1 MTKYPG
7 LFPGETVLFRKEI
20 TIMTTC
26 GDVMTSNLV
35 VAQPDDSVAKVAQQ
49 MKEWDVGP
57 IPIVEDTLNKR
68 LLGIVTDRDLAM
80 KVVAE
85 GKDPNTTK
93 VSEVMTEDVVTCGEN
108 DDIQETMEAM
118 SQHQLR
124 RILVV
129 DENKNLV
136 GIIAQADIATRMD
149 KPEKTGEVVKE
160 ISE

>member
-1 MTKYPG
+1 
-7 LFPGETVLFRKEI
+7 
-20 TIMTTC
+20 MTTC
-26 GDVMTSNLV
+26 GDVMTRNLV
-35 VAQPDDSVAKVAQQ
+35 VAQPDDPVAKVAQQ

-57 IPIVEDTLNKR
+57 IPIVEDTVAKK

-93 VSEVMTEDVVTCGEN
+93 VREVMTEDVVTCGEN

-129 DENKNLV
+129 DADNNLV

-149 KPEKTGEVVKE
+149 RPEKTGEVVKE

>member
-1 MTKYPG
+1 
-7 LFPGETVLFRKEI
+7 
-20 TIMTTC
+20 MTTC
-26 GDVMTSNLV
+26 GDVMTRNLV
-35 VAQPDDSVAKVAQQ
+35 VAQPDDTVASVAKQ

-57 IPIVEDTLNKR
+57 IPIVEDTVTKKLV
-68 LLGIVTDRDLAM
+68 GVVTDRDLAM

-93 VSEVMTEDVVTCGEN
+93 VREVMTEDIVTCGEN

-129 DENKNLV
+129 DAENNLV

>member
-1 MTKYPG
+1 
-7 LFPGETVLFRKEI
+7 
-20 TIMTTC
+20 MTTC

-35 VAQPDDSVAKVAQQ
+35 VAQPDDSVAKVAQH

-57 IPIVEDTLNKR
+57 IPIVEDTVNKR
-68 LLGIVTDRDLAM
+68 LVGIVTDRDLAM

-93 VSEVMTEDVVTCGEN
+93 VREVMTEEVVTCLVTDE
-108 DDIQETMEAM
+108 IQETMEAM
-118 SQHQLR
+118 SHHQLR
-124 RILVV
+124 RIPVV

-136 GIIAQADIATRMD
+136 GIIAQADIATRVD
-149 KPEKTGEVVKE
+149 RPEKTGEVVRE